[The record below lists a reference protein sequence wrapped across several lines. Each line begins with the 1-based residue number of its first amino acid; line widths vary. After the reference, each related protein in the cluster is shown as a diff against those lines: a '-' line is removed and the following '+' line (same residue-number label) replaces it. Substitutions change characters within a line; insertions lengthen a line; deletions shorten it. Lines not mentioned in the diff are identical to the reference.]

1 MLKEKIKETFGK
13 ITLTGNSDCCLE
25 ECCSPDRSPKQ
36 ELKERIKERYG
47 KIALSGNSDSC
58 CMPECCS
65 SDSSPKQSSVAIGYD
80 DKILET
86 IPQSSILGLGCGAPL
101 NFAKL
106 EEGETIVDLGSGA
119 GIDAFLASKQV
130 KYGGKVIG
138 IDFTDDMLEKAGK
151 AARENGFSN
160 VEFRKGDIENKIP
173 IEDNSANVAISN
185 CVINLT
191 TNKVKAFKEV
201 YRILKKGGKGRMV
214 ISDLVTSKEVQS
226 DTVNSEDWC
235 SCIDGALTRQNYI
248 QSIRDAGFQNIEILD
263 EKLYLNEGKTKDR
276 KITSLVIRAETG

>member
-1 MLKEKIKETFGK
+1 MLKKVKETS
-13 ITLTGNSDCCLE
+13 GNS
-25 ECCSPDRSPKQ
+25 ECCSDECCSTDTSPKQ
-36 ELKERIKERYG
+36 EIKEKIKERYG

-65 SDSSPKQSSVAIGYD
+65 SDSSPKQSSVLIGYD

-138 IDFTDDMLEKAGK
+138 IDFTDDMLEKARK

-226 DTVNSEDWC
+226 DSVNSEDWC